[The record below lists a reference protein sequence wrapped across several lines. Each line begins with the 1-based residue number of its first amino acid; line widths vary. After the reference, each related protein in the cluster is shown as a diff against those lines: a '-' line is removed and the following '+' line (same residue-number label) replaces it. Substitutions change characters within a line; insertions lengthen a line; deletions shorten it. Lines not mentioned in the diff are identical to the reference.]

1 MLRALYTASTG
12 MEAQQLKVDVIANNL
27 ANVSTVGFKKSRG
40 DFQELLYETLRGPG
54 LESSVSGT
62 QVPTG
67 VQVGLG
73 VRTVAVSKMHEQ
85 GSLTHTGN
93 DLDVGIE
100 GAGFFQIVRPNGQ
113 IAYTRAGDFKLNADG
128 QIVTPDGLLLEP
140 QVTVPEDTITLEI
153 SADGVVSAI
162 QQGNPDPLELGQI
175 EISNFVNP
183 AGLLSLGRNLYE
195 QTAASGSPLI
205 STPGEDG
212 LGTLGQ
218 GFLEQSN
225 VKVVDEMVNMI
236 VGQRAYE
243 MSSKAIQ
250 ASDQMLKTVSNL
262 R

>member
-40 DFQELLYETLRGPG
+40 DFQELLYQTLRGPG
-54 LESSVSGT
+54 LKSSVAGT

-73 VRTVAVSKMHEQ
+73 VTVAVSKMHEQ